1 MIYRIDIQY
10 LHTCTYMYV
19 CVDEIKLPAKVS
31 RLHSGGIKA
40 AFTHSYGVA
49 TISRLLQII
58 GLMCKRALLKRP
70 YSAKETYD
78 FKEPCD
84 RSHPIL
90 LFSLLC
96 EMCHMTYDIQH

>member
-1 MIYRIDIQY
+1 
-10 LHTCTYMYV
+10 MYV

-58 GLMCKRALLKRP
+58 GLFCQRAL
-70 YSAKETYD
+70 
-78 FKEPCD
+78 
-84 RSHPIL
+84 
-90 LFSLLC
+90 
-96 EMCHMTYDIQH
+96 